1 MRGLGYE
8 LVCGRPSRVVLCVA
22 LAVVAACLAVGCTP
36 REAIRATRK
45 PQTVSPGWPAART
58 VTLPYRAYGSACV
71 VGDALYVS
79 VDSGGGEID
88 TVMKVDMGSEETR
101 TVFASAAGIVDAY
114 ANDRWIVWESDNT
127 LYAEPIDGGARS
139 VLSTGSEMFAPA
151 LEGDVAAWV
160 DRHGGEGGSIVTHDL
175 KRGTRR
181 EVGRTHLANFY
192 NNFMQIR
199 DGKLLWTDIYGGTGH
214 YLVHDLSSGK
224 TVDYPAPR
232 TRFRYPGYAKSSGE
246 AIYSI
251 TFDRYDEWDWTA
263 QQVGRYST
271 EAREYTP
278 VTNDGES
285 VNALV
290 AGRDA
295 IGIIDSE
302 QRLLVGPAD
311 GSRPAVNLSTR
322 WGTLIDRVQV
332 SSDGQTAVAGVSSS
346 EKRETRLF
354 IFELRAPS
362 SESRLDRR

>member
-1 MRGLGYE
+1 MRE
-8 LVCGRPSRVVLCVA
+8 
-22 LAVVAACLAVGCTP
+22 
-36 REAIRATRK
+36 
-45 PQTVSPGWPAART
+45 
-58 VTLPYRAYGSACV
+58 VTLPYRAYGSACL
-71 VGDALYVS
+71 VGETLFVT
-79 VDSGGGEID
+79 VDSGAGEVD
-88 TVMKVDMGSEETR
+88 TVMRFDRGAEESR
-101 TVFASAAGIVDAY
+101 TVFASPTGIADMV
-114 ANDRWIVWESDNT
+114 ANDRWIVWESDKT
-127 LYAEPIDGGARS
+127 LYAEPAGGGARS
-139 VLSTGSEMFAPA
+139 VLSTGSEMLAPA
-151 LEGDVAAWV
+151 LEGDVVAWV
-160 DRHGGEGGSIVTHDL
+160 DYHGGAGGSIVAHDL
-175 KRGTRR
+175 KSGTRR

-224 TVDYPAPR
+224 TIEYPAPR

-251 TFDRYDEWDWTA
+251 TFDRHDEWDWSE

-271 EAREYTP
+271 TTREYMP
-278 VTNDGES
+278 VTNEGES

-322 WGTLIDRVQV
+322 WGTLIDSVQV
-332 SSDGQTAVAGVSSS
+332 SSDGQTAVAGVSSP

-354 IFELRAPS
+354 IFELRAPGG
-362 SESRLDRR
+362 ESGPDRK